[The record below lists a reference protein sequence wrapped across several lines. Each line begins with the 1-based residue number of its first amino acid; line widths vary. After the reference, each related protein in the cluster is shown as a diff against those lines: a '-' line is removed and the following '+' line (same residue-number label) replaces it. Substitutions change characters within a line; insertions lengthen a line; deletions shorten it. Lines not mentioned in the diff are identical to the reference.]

1 VSPEAV
7 VGDGQA
13 RDQATRADAVRAHL
27 RAVHPAFWTV
37 ALAALIFTV
46 VFGRLAVQNHHNFGT
61 WAFDLSIYDQGTWLL
76 SRGKSFVT
84 VRGLD
89 LWGHHINLILVLFVP
104 FYWFGA
110 GPDFLLVVQAAALG
124 AGAFPVYLLAR
135 DRMRN
140 EWVGAVFAVVY
151 LLYAPVE
158 WVTSANFHPEAL
170 VVTPL
175 LWAWWFGTRRRW
187 TGTFV
192 ALAFALAT
200 REDTALAVIVLGAV
214 LWWHLRGDPEAGSSD
229 RRMALAVAGAG
240 VAWYLVATRLVIPW
254 RNYGEEPF
262 YVRGFYGHY
271 GDGMFEVAGEV
282 LTRPDRVVSD
292 GTQPDRLRFYRD
304 LLLPWGGLPLAGLVE
319 LLMAG
324 PQMLASVIGTS
335 PYARMIRYQYTSV
348 MLAPITIAAVEGA
361 ARLWRFRHVRQV
373 LVPWLLVC
381 AYVSHVAWSPSP
393 ISANEAVWAT
403 PRERHG
409 AMRAALDLV
418 PDDAAV
424 TATFA
429 LSPHIAHREQ
439 LYDWPNPW
447 IPAYWGN
454 DDERRLPDPT
464 EIEYLL
470 VDRLHVGAD
479 HRPLFDS
486 LIAPGGDYEV
496 VFEADDVIVAQRVD

>member
-1 VSPEAV
+1 
-7 VGDGQA
+7 
-13 RDQATRADAVRAHL
+13 
-27 RAVHPAFWTV
+27 
-37 ALAALIFTV
+37 
-46 VFGRLAVQNHHNFGT
+46 
-61 WAFDLSIYDQGTWLL
+61 
-76 SRGKSFVT
+76 
-84 VRGLD
+84 
-89 LWGHHINLILVLFVP
+89 
-104 FYWFGA
+104 
-110 GPDFLLVVQAAALG
+110 
-124 AGAFPVYLLAR
+124 
-135 DRMRN
+135 
-140 EWVGAVFAVVY
+140 
-151 LLYAPVE
+151 
-158 WVTSANFHPEAL
+158 
-170 VVTPL
+170 
-175 LWAWWFGTRRRW
+175 
-187 TGTFV
+187 
-192 ALAFALAT
+192 
-200 REDTALAVIVLGAV
+200 
-214 LWWHLRGDPEAGSSD
+214 
-229 RRMALAVAGAG
+229 
-240 VAWYLVATRLVIPW
+240 
-254 RNYGEEPF
+254 
-262 YVRGFYGHY
+262 
-271 GDGMFEVAGEV
+271 
-282 LTRPDRVVSD
+282 
-292 GTQPDRLRFYRD
+292 
-304 LLLPWGGLPLAGLVE
+304 
-319 LLMAG
+319 
-324 PQMLASVIGTS
+324 
-335 PYARMIRYQYTSV
+335 

-496 VFEADDVIVAQRVD
+496 VYEADDVIVARRVD